1 DKPLFMVKYDGH
13 ACVVNTK
20 LLDKIR
26 DKASNLRGYHE
37 DTGEMNQEAFFAVSD
52 YVTNSIPIL
61 KLVENMQ
68 QAVDDLAAKGIGMI
82 HTVSGV
88 GFTADLDVDL
98 ERWFA
103 RGLDNGMQMRVFMQ
117 TMDVKKATKRKLP
130 RIGGCFEAALDGCF
144 GSMDAAL
151 LAPYEGTEDTGVLY
165 YSDETVIEFCKKAN
179 RAGLQ
184 ISIHAI
190 GDRAFTQAVYAL
202 QAALDDYPRD
212 NHRHSIIHACLPT
225 EEGIAICRQYNI
237 LLPVQSAFINWV
249 QEPDAYLEE
258 ILGNRAAKLNPLATF
273 TNHDILLCAGSD
285 GPCTDPDPIQWM
297 HKACNHSVAN
307 QALTIQQALRM
318 CTYNG
323 YYATFDEEE
332 RGSLE
337 VGKIADMVVL
347 SGNPYQMPTDSLNT
361 LQVQQLLLGGKPY
374 RPLKKGAIGH
384 IVRGM
389 LSK

>member
-1 DKPLFMVKYDGH
+1 
-13 ACVVNTK
+13 
-20 LLDKIR
+20 
-26 DKASNLRGYHE
+26 
-37 DTGEMNQEAFFAVSD
+37 
-52 YVTNSIPIL
+52 
-61 KLVENMQ
+61 
-68 QAVDDLAAKGIGMI
+68 
-82 HTVSGV
+82 
-88 GFTADLDVDL
+88 LDVDL

-103 RGLDNGMQMRVFMQ
+103 RGLDNGVQMRVFMQ
-117 TMDVKKATKRKLP
+117 TMDVKKVTKRKLP

-165 YSDETVIEFCKKAN
+165 YSDEAVAEFCKKAN

-202 QAALDDYPRD
+202 KAALDDYPRD

-225 EEGIAICRQYNI
+225 EEGIAICQQYNI
-237 LLPVQSAFINWV
+237 LLPVQSAFINWA

-258 ILGNRAAKLNPLATF
+258 ILGDRAAKLNPLATF

>member
-1 DKPLFMVKYDGH
+1 M
-13 ACVVNTK
+13 
-20 LLDKIR
+20 
-26 DKASNLRGYHE
+26 
-37 DTGEMNQEAFFAVSD
+37 
-52 YVTNSIPIL
+52 
-61 KLVENMQ
+61 
-68 QAVDDLAAKGIGMI
+68 
-82 HTVSGV
+82 
-88 GFTADLDVDL
+88 
-98 ERWFA
+98 
-103 RGLDNGMQMRVFMQ
+103 
-117 TMDVKKATKRKLP
+117 
-130 RIGGCFEAALDGCF
+130 
-144 GSMDAAL
+144 
-151 LAPYEGTEDTGVLY
+151 
-165 YSDETVIEFCKKAN
+165 
-179 RAGLQ
+179 
-184 ISIHAI
+184 
-190 GDRAFTQAVYAL
+190 
-202 QAALDDYPRD
+202 
-212 NHRHSIIHACLPT
+212 
-225 EEGIAICRQYNI
+225 
-237 LLPVQSAFINWV
+237 QSAFINWA